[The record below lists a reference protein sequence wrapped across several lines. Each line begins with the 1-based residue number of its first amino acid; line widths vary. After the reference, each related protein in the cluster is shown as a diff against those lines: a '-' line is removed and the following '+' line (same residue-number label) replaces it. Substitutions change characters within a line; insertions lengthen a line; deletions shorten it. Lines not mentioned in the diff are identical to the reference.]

1 VELGIFTCLFT
12 NECVC
17 IEGSSDV
24 SAPADIAKHA
34 DRLKNIAAI
43 SKSGGIVLG
52 GVGLTAACMQ
62 IGNTSDVQEKNEIF
76 VETIMSTAAGVGLG
90 YAVGLFLI
98 SNPIGWGSAIVL
110 AVGSTAASYAFG
122 KGVRYGYTI
131 SGTKIDFVSGTGT
144 GRLCK

>member
-1 VELGIFTCLFT
+1 VELDIFTFLFT

-43 SKSGGIVLG
+43 SKSGGIVLA

-62 IGNTSDVQEKNEIF
+62 IGSTSDVQEKNEIF
-76 VETIMSTAAGVGLG
+76 VETIMSTTAGTIAGFTI
-90 YAVGLFLI
+90 GLFLV
-98 SNPIGWGSAIVL
+98 SSPIGWGTAIVL
-110 AVGSTAASYAFG
+110 AVGSTALSYGAG
-122 KGVRYGYTI
+122 KGARYVYT
-131 SGTKIDFVSGTGT
+131 KTGT
-144 GRLCK
+144 QIDLASSAGVNRICQ